1 MKKTIKQMVED
12 ILRNV
17 PESRNSD
24 VTLMIEIWRH
34 YFPEAIKTGNSGQEG
49 VWLEDLYK
57 LPREDNV
64 KRYRADLNAQ
74 GKYFPTDWEVAQAR
88 GIKEDEWRKDFGYPT
103 KAKTKNPTK
112 SDSYMDPQRSFSQ
125 TQFKL

>member
-1 MKKTIKQMVED
+1 MKTTFKEMVNN

-24 VTLMIEIWRH
+24 ITLMVEIWKH
-34 YFPEAIKTGNSGQEG
+34 YFPEAIKKGNSGQDG
-49 VWLEDLYK
+49 IWLSDLYK

-64 KRYRADLNAQ
+64 KRIRADFNAQ
-74 GKYFPTDWEVAQAR
+74 GMYFPTDWNVAEAR
-88 GIKEDEWRKDFGYPT
+88 GIKEDEWRKELGYPVNMD
-103 KAKTKNPTK
+103 TKNPTK

-125 TQFKL
+125 GNLKL